1 MPVQFE
7 KNMHR
12 LNRVFPA
19 RLLAFEQ
26 VKALIDEFGEAAEL
40 GREDRHKLTLIVE
53 ELFTNTVNHGHRGD
67 SDAPVFIT
75 FEEDQGDIHLI
86 YEDSAPPF
94 DPLAAGKRTDIEST
108 VKERRVGGLG
118 IFITIGL
125 TEQVDYSYVEGR
137 NRICLRLVA
146 TRS

>member
-53 ELFTNTVNHGHRGD
+53 ELFTNTVN
-67 SDAPVFIT
+67 
-75 FEEDQGDIHLI
+75 QC
-86 YEDSAPPF
+86 F
-94 DPLAAGKRTDIEST
+94 DLPKG
-108 VKERRVGGLG
+108 
-118 IFITIGL
+118 
-125 TEQVDYSYVEGR
+125 
-137 NRICLRLVA
+137 
-146 TRS
+146 

>member
-19 RLLAFEQ
+19 RLPAFEQ
-26 VKALIDEFGEAAEL
+26 VKSLIDEFGAAADL

-53 ELFTNTVNHGHRGD
+53 ELFTNTVNHGYRGD

-75 FEEDQGDIHLI
+75 FEEDKGDVQLI
-86 YEDSAPPF
+86 YEDSAPQF
-94 DPLAAGKRTDIEST
+94 DPFAAGRSADIEAT
-108 VKERRVGGLG
+108 ITGRRVGGLG
-118 IFITIGL
+118 IFITVGL
-125 TEQVDYSYVEGR
+125 SEQAEYSYVEGR
-137 NRICLRLVA
+137 NRICLKLTANRD
-146 TRS
+146 

>member
-7 KNMHR
+7 KTMHR

-19 RLLAFEQ
+19 RLRAFDQ
-26 VKALIDEFGEAAEL
+26 VKALIDEFGAVAEL

-75 FEEDQGDIHLI
+75 FEEAQGNLRLI
-86 YEDSAPPF
+86 YEDSAPQF
-94 DPLAAGKRTDIEST
+94 DPLAAGRRTDIDST
-108 VKERRVGGLG
+108 IKERRIGGLG

-125 TEQVDYSYVEGR
+125 TDKADYSYVEGR
-137 NRICLRLVA
+137 NRICLRLTA
-146 TRS
+146 TRD

>member
-1 MPVQFE
+1 
-7 KNMHR
+7 MHR

-19 RLLAFEQ
+19 RLRAFEQ
-26 VKALIDEFGEAAEL
+26 VQALIDEFGAAAEL

-53 ELFTNTVNHGHRGD
+53 ELFTNTVNHGHSGD
-67 SDAPVFIT
+67 SDASVFIT
-75 FEEDQGDIHLI
+75 FEEDKGNVQLI

-94 DPLAAGKRTDIEST
+94 DPLAAGKRRDIEST

-118 IFITIGL
+118 IFLTIGL
-125 TEQVDYSYVEGR
+125 TEQADYSYAEGR